1 MKSNKRKSSKDHRIT
16 TNIFYIRILSP
27 ITSAKITMTKFTERD
42 GIAVLQIIVFFPC
55 LLLSLFLCFKQGLKA
70 VASCWR
76 FLIILACLRLGGAIC
91 QIILMTNHTRPA
103 VVAKLTCDLL
113 GIAPLTLACLGLMQR
128 V

>member
-1 MKSNKRKSSKDHRIT
+1 M
-16 TNIFYIRILSP
+16 
-27 ITSAKITMTKFTERD
+27 AQFTYRD

-55 LLLSLFLCFKQGLKA
+55 LVLSLLLCFIQGLKA

-91 QIILMTNHTRPA
+91 QLIMMTDHSRPV

-113 GIAPLTLACLGLMQR
+113 GIAPLTLACVGLMQR